1 MSGNSPT
8 IEQLCAYIDGELPAA
23 ERAQVAAAVARDPR
37 LAARIAT
44 LSNLKASLAAEIEPA
59 PPLDL
64 RPHALATTAPIA
76 VALSLVAALF
86 VGLFILWFSLPSSS
100 PPTWVAAA
108 IDGHA
113 RWIAA
118 PRVDRGDSGAHA
130 VLAAAGALGAAPV
143 IPDLDAA
150 HLRIVGTRL
159 VPNGESK
166 IALQIRYAGERG
178 CRVSLW
184 VAPAAEGPARW
195 EATYTQKDLR
205 AYAWRA
211 GPLDYALVSGM
222 AAKRFADIADIVREA
237 TRRHQE
243 PGPTAEAL
251 LRKDREESPP
261 CA

>member
-23 ERAQVAAAVARDPR
+23 EQARVAAAAARDPR

-44 LSNLKASLAAEIEPA
+44 LSNLKASLAAETEPA

-86 VGLFILWFSLPSSS
+86 VGLFVLWSTSPTPST
-100 PPTWVAAA
+100 PAWVTAA
-108 IDGHA
+108 IDDHA
-113 RWIAA
+113 RWADA
-118 PRVDRGDSGAHA
+118 PRSDGGDSGARA

-143 IPDLDAA
+143 IPDLEAA
-150 HLRIVGTRL
+150 RLWIVGIRL
-159 VPNGESK
+159 VPNGDRTT
-166 IALQIRYAGERG
+166 ALQIRYAGERG

-184 VAPAAEGPARW
+184 VAPAAEEPARW
-195 EATYTQKDLR
+195 EATYTQKGLR